1 MVKLNRGGRKHKRN
15 EGTKT
20 VQPGNYLIV
29 TEGTETEVNYFNNI
43 KRILETNFNNSV
55 MVEKVTM
62 NIQGTARST
71 TVLVKEA
78 IKKRSLKSY
87 SDVWVVFD
95 RDENSDF
102 DEAISLATREGL
114 YVAWSNECFEL
125 WLLLHIQNLESA
137 IGRND
142 YSSKITNHFK
152 IKNINNGEYKK
163 NIKDIFDI
171 TAPFVNSSIKRS
183 NSLIKEYKDRNIIS
197 PDKMNPATK
206 VQDLVIELIEYIK

>member
-102 DEAISLATREGL
+102 DESISLASREGL
-114 YVAWSNECFEL
+114 HVAWSNECFEL
-125 WLLLHIQNLESA
+125 WLLLHFQNLESA

-142 YSSKITNHFK
+142 YVSKLTSHFK
-152 IKNINNGEYKK
+152 KHKINNGEYEK

-171 TAPFVNSSIKRS
+171 TAPFIEIAIKRS
-183 NSLIKEYKDRNIIS
+183 NCLLKEYNDRNIMS

-206 VQDLVIELIEYIK
+206 VQDLVVELISFIK